1 MFSRE
6 SAAKLLA
13 DMYKPWKT
21 NPRTGSIGEGS
32 IEIIWIQ
39 VLDTWTSSLDSFTF
53 PWIELPGNVFGDDV
67 DHSMTMHK
75 HISLDFNA
83 VCKY

>member
-32 IEIIWIQ
+32 IEII
-39 VLDTWTSSLDSFTF
+39 
-53 PWIELPGNVFGDDV
+53 
-67 DHSMTMHK
+67 
-75 HISLDFNA
+75 
-83 VCKY
+83 